1 MIRVFVFF
9 FSHQWNFC
17 CSFVRLVAM
26 ETLQRQEA
34 SRADLGLAWIMAD
47 ATRVDN
53 RGGVQ
58 SRLNGFSGK
67 EKIGETGVIIITHAL
82 FRRIKSFANR
92 RTVVVQVVAN
102 VSVSVNYSRVA
113 RLISQNCWTSSY
125 IQVIGSRDANCLL
138 LILFSSICKMY
149 PSFFSSWTRY
159 FFEYSK

>member
-1 MIRVFVFF
+1 
-9 FSHQWNFC
+9 
-17 CSFVRLVAM
+17 
-26 ETLQRQEA
+26 
-34 SRADLGLAWIMAD
+34 MAD

-102 VSVSVNYSRVA
+102 VSVSVNYSRVV
-113 RLISQNCWTSSY
+113 RLISQNC
-125 IQVIGSRDANCLL
+125 
-138 LILFSSICKMY
+138 
-149 PSFFSSWTRY
+149 
-159 FFEYSK
+159 

>member
-1 MIRVFVFF
+1 
-9 FSHQWNFC
+9 
-17 CSFVRLVAM
+17 
-26 ETLQRQEA
+26 
-34 SRADLGLAWIMAD
+34 MAD

-67 EKIGETGVIIITHAL
+67 EKIGETGVIIITLAL

-113 RLISQNCWTSSY
+113 RLISQNC
-125 IQVIGSRDANCLL
+125 
-138 LILFSSICKMY
+138 
-149 PSFFSSWTRY
+149 
-159 FFEYSK
+159 